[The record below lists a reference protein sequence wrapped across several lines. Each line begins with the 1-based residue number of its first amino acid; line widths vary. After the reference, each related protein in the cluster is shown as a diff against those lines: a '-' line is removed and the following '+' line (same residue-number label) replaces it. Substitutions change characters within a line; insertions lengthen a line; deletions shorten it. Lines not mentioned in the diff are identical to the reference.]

1 MKLFDRIED
10 VSKDKFRFILVGLM
24 SNIINFVIYEWMYYI
39 FNSLT
44 IASVIGYT
52 SGLYISYCFARTWV
66 FGKVYGTELRRKI
79 LFVIVYVIGLVLMTA
94 IIGYMSNSLLIDY
107 QLSWLC
113 GGCVAMIN
121 NYLGTKHIVFR

>member
-10 VSKDKFRFILVGLM
+10 IPKDKFRFILVGLM

-44 IASVIGYT
+44 IASVLGYI
-52 SGLYISYCFARTWV
+52 SGLYISYSFARTWV

-79 LFVIVYVIGLVLMTA
+79 LFVIVYLIGLVLMTA